1 MTKNEQIRENKRRS
15 IFEGEKFR
23 FDYYYLHKEF
33 ADLIISNPN
42 DEDKINNFIEKN
54 FTGSRINE
62 IEYKKFK
69 ELIFEDLHNLDY
81 IFYSL
86 IEDKRKKIN
95 KKDSKILSVIYATL
109 LHYNFIPESEMTRNI
124 GIEIINSDENNT
136 PRPKLKKGTK
146 IEDIINMIIIVIH
159 EFLQSVETVLRNMS
173 NTEEEYDVLLI
184 LLYISLILILRTKE
198 NHLTGK
204 ADKKKVY
211 YSTLVNENGNF
222 IRRDIDE
229 YEDDSEATTEQ
240 SEETEETDEAKVNKM
255 KGKLNFSFMN
265 KKNGKKN
272 IDGNDAEDVEIDLSN
287 ISTSNKRKEVISE
300 FESKDN
306 DSEELPNLERI

>member
-1 MTKNEQIRENKRRS
+1 MTKKEQIRENKRRS

-23 FDYYYLHKEF
+23 FDYYYLHKDF

-42 DEDKINNFIEKN
+42 DEDKINDFFEKK
-54 FTGSRINE
+54 FTGSRIKK

-69 ELIFEDLHNLDY
+69 ELIFEDLHNLDFV
-81 IFYSL
+81 ISSL
-86 IEDKRKKIN
+86 IEDKQKKIN

-124 GIEIINSDENNT
+124 GIEIKNSDENNT
-136 PRPKLKKGTK
+136 CRPKLKKGTK
-146 IEDIINMIIIVIH
+146 IEDIINMILIVIH
-159 EFLQSVETVLRNMS
+159 EFLQSVEAVLRNMS

-184 LLYISLILILRTKE
+184 LLYTSLIITFRTKE

-211 YSTLVNENGNF
+211 YSELVDENGNF
-222 IRRDIDE
+222 IPRNIDE
-229 YEDDSEATTEQ
+229 YEDEEEAIEEQ
-240 SEETEETDEAKVNKM
+240 KEETEESKESTM

-265 KKNGKKN
+265 KKNEKKN
-272 IDGNDAEDVEIDLSN
+272 IDENNLEVDLSN
-287 ISTSNKRKEVISE
+287 LSTTNSRKEVVSE

-306 DSEELPNLERI
+306 DSEQLPNLERI

>member
-33 ADLIISNPN
+33 ADLIITNPN
-42 DEDKINNFIEKN
+42 DEDKINDFFEKE

-81 IFYSL
+81 ILYSL

-95 KKDSKILSVIYATL
+95 KKDSKILSVMYATL
-109 LHYNFIPESEMTRNI
+109 LHYKFIPESEMTRNI
-124 GIEIINSDENNT
+124 GIEIINSDDNNT

-146 IEDIINMIIIVIH
+146 IEDIINMIIIIIH

-173 NTEEEYDVLLI
+173 DTEEEYDI
-184 LLYISLILILRTKE
+184 LLLLLYTSLILILKTKE
-198 NHLTGK
+198 NHLKGK
-204 ADKKKVY
+204 TDKKKAY
-211 YSTLVNENGNF
+211 YSTLVDENGNF
-222 IRRDIDE
+222 VPRVIDE
-229 YEDDSEATTEQ
+229 YEE
-240 SEETEETDEAKVNKM
+240 EETEEEKESEETDESNKNDIM
-255 KGKLNFSFMN
+255 KEKKFNFSFMN

-272 IDGNDAEDVEIDLSN
+272 NDENNVEIDLSN

-306 DSEELPNLERI
+306 ESEELPNLERI

>member
-1 MTKNEQIRENKRRS
+1 MTNKNEKNMEKRRS
-15 IFEGEKFR
+15 IFEGENFR
-23 FDYYYLHKEF
+23 FECYYLHKEF
-33 ADLIISNPN
+33 ADLIIENPN
-42 DEDKINNFIEKN
+42 DEDKINYFFEKE

-81 IFYSL
+81 ILYSL

-95 KKDSKILSVIYATL
+95 KKDSKILSVMYATL
-109 LHYNFIPESEMTRNI
+109 LHYKFIPESEMTRNI
-124 GIEIINSDENNT
+124 GIEIINSDDNNT

-146 IEDIINMIIIVIH
+146 IEDTINMIIIVIH
-159 EFLQSVETVLRNMS
+159 EFLQSVEDVLRNMS
-173 NTEEEYDVLLI
+173 DTEEEYDI
-184 LLYISLILILRTKE
+184 LLLLLYTSLILILRTKE
-198 NHLTGK
+198 NHLVGK
-204 ADKKKVY
+204 VDKKKTY
-211 YSTLVNENGNF
+211 YSTLVDENGNF
-222 IRRDIDE
+222 VPRVIDE
-229 YEDDSEATTEQ
+229 YENDSEQTTEQ

-255 KGKLNFSFMN
+255 KGKSNFSFMN

-272 IDGNDAEDVEIDLSN
+272 IDGNDVEIDLSN

>member
-1 MTKNEQIRENKRRS
+1 MTKNEQIRENKRKS

-33 ADLIISNPN
+33 ADLIIANPN
-42 DEDKINNFIEKN
+42 DEDKINDFFEKK
-54 FTGSRINE
+54 FTGSRINK

-86 IEDKRKKIN
+86 IENKRKKIN

-136 PRPKLKKGTK
+136 HRPKLKTGTK
-146 IEDIINMIIIVIH
+146 IEDIINMVIIVIH
-159 EFLQSVETVLRNMS
+159 EFLQSTETVLRNMS
-173 NTEEEYDVLLI
+173 DTEEEYDVLLI
-184 LLYISLILILRTKE
+184 LLYTSLILILRTKE
-198 NHLTGK
+198 NHLVGK
-204 ADKKKVY
+204 VDKKKAY
-211 YSTLVNENGNF
+211 YSTLVDENGNF
-222 IRRDIDE
+222 VPRVIDE
-229 YEDDSEATTEQ
+229 YEDEEQ
-240 SEETEETDEAKVNKM
+240 SEELKVNETKD
-255 KGKLNFSFMN
+255 KFNFSFMN
-265 KKNGKKN
+265 KKDGKKN
-272 IDGNDAEDVEIDLSN
+272 IGENSVEIDLSN

-306 DSEELPNLERI
+306 DSEELPNLEKI

>member
-1 MTKNEQIRENKRRS
+1 MTKNEKNMENKRRS
-15 IFEGEKFR
+15 IFENEKFR

-33 ADLIISNPN
+33 ADLIIANPN
-42 DEDKINNFIEKN
+42 DEDKINDFFEKH
-54 FTGSRINE
+54 FVGSRINE

-81 IFYSL
+81 VMYSL

-95 KKDSKILSVIYATL
+95 KKDSKILSVIYTTL

-124 GIEIINSDENNT
+124 GIEIINSEDNNT

-146 IEDIINMIIIVIH
+146 IEDIINMIIIIIH
-159 EFLQSVETVLRNMS
+159 EFLQSVETILRNTS
-173 NTEEEYDVLLI
+173 DTEEEYDI
-184 LLYISLILILRTKE
+184 LLLLLYTSLILILRTKE
-198 NHLTGK
+198 NHLVGK
-204 ADKKKVY
+204 EDKKKVY
-211 YSTLVNENGNF
+211 YSTLVDENGNF
-222 IRRDIDE
+222 VPRDIDE
-229 YEDDSEATTEQ
+229 YEDEEDIEEQ
-240 SEETEETDEAKVNKM
+240 KEESDESNENNTIKERF
-255 KGKLNFSFMN
+255 NFSFMN

-272 IDGNDAEDVEIDLSN
+272 IDENNVEIDLSN

-300 FESKDN
+300 FESKNN